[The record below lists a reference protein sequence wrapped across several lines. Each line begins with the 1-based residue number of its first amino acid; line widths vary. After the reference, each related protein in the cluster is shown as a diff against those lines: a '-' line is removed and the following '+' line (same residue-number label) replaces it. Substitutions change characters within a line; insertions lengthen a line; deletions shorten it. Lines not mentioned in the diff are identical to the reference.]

1 MGKRPF
7 LYFYYFIE
15 TMPVFRTVSE
25 IFSVKETRDLE
36 TGVGSFKVIQNGA
49 VP

>member
-1 MGKRPF
+1 
-7 LYFYYFIE
+7 
-15 TMPVFRTVSE
+15 MPVFRTVSE